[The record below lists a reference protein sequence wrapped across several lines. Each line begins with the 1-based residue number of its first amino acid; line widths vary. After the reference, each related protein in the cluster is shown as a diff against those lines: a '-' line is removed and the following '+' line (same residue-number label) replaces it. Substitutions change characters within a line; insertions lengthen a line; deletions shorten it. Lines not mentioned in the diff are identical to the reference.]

1 MQAGQVGGGGGGV
14 GQPAGDFHQLAIQ
27 VARLDER
34 SLGLQR
40 QIDLLI
46 RLVGGLYGLVL
57 VGFTVIGWLVTRPH

>member
-1 MQAGQVGGGGGGV
+1 MQAGQVGGGGGV
-14 GQPAGDFHQLAIQ
+14 EPAGDFGQLAIQ

-46 RLVGGLYGLVL
+46 RLIGGLYALVL
-57 VGFTVIGWLVTRPH
+57 VGFTVIGWLVTRAP